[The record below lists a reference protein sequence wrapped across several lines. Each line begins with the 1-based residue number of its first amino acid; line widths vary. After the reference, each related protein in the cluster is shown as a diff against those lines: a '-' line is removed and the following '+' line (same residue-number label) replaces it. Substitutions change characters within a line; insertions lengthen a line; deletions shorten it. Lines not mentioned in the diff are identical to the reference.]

1 MLDSGPPTEPQ
12 PPRPS
17 SDARG
22 PAAPS
27 PAPGFD
33 LPEPEAARWQVDR
46 AAAVALLRFATY
58 AAVLALPLPLLYGG
72 VTPGRRTWLLVI
84 LLGILGTLVTARRL
98 LDRRPRALTIATL
111 AILSV
116 MLVLA
121 QFAMGVGVQGQAQGL
136 TAILVVLGGVL
147 AGTRAAWGLAA
158 LNLAGVALLYSA
170 EMAGLIPGRTL
181 TAQQPSLN
189 RALTL
194 GVVIACGL
202 FAAVVLARQYLQALD
217 DAALQ
222 RERLDGML
230 RIGTDWIWEQDAQGR
245 FTFVSPSFTQ
255 RTGLQADRVLGR
267 ALWDLP
273 DVQAPEPGW
282 QALRR
287 AYDDQRPLRDE
298 LLRLQAADGRR
309 LLVAVTAEP
318 WYSPTGKLLGWR
330 GAGHEVTRL
339 MEEAQRRRES
349 EDVLLRIFDTTP
361 DGLAVSTLDEGRF
374 LMVNRHFAAM
384 LGRTPED
391 IVGRTSLEIGYWRD
405 AAEREPIRAELGARG
420 QTQLRAHRLHTA
432 TGAEL
437 AVLTSAALVMLHGRA
452 HVVTVARD
460 VTEIERERHE
470 IGSVLE
476 HAPLGIAL
484 ARDHVMRRVNPAFE
498 QLLGYAPGTLAG
510 RAAHEIFLR
519 ERDHASYLAVAA
531 QALEPGGVEREL
543 RWPQPDGVMREVWL
557 RGVPVDPQRPGDGVV
572 WLAQDVAERHRAQ
585 KQLAEAKEQAESASR
600 AKSAFLATMS
610 HEMRTPLNGTLG
622 MIRLARGEIADA
634 ARRDEYLRHAEAS
647 GQALAQIISDV
658 LDLSR
663 VEAGR
668 LQLEHTRFDL
678 HALAQSVHAVHLP
691 QAQDQGLAFALV
703 IEPGVPRLVDGDPVR
718 VRQILVN
725 YVGNALKFTP
735 SGSVEL
741 RLSPCERPADAP
753 AGAVGVRVSVTDT
766 GIGIDDAT
774 RARLFQPFEQADTS
788 TTRRFGG
795 TGLGLSICRELARLM
810 GGRVDVHS
818 APGQGS
824 EFIAELPLMPS
835 VDMPAATAP
844 VTCDTPLAGRRI
856 LVAEDHPVNMI
867 IAAETLRRWGAEVD
881 EATDGAMACE
891 QVLRARD
898 EGRPHHAVLMDMH
911 MPVLNGIEATRCLRQ
926 KVQAHELPIV
936 ALTAAALASEQRLA
950 LDAGMN
956 DFVTKPIDPAQLL
969 LALQRAWTSGDS
981 PMNADDPRSAT

>member
-1 MLDSGPPTEPQ
+1 MPDATPPTEGP
-12 PPRPS
+12 PPR
-17 SDARG
+17 ATG
-22 PAAPS
+22 GAAAQGLSP
-27 PAPGFD
+27 PAPD
-33 LPEPEAARWQVDR
+33 AALAARWQLDR
-46 AAAVALLRFATY
+46 AAAAALLRFSIFAN
-58 AAVLALPLPLLYGG
+58 VLGLPLPLLYGG
-72 VTPGRRTWLLVI
+72 LTPARRLWMMVLLVAM
-84 LLGILGTLVTARRL
+84 LGMQVTVSRL
-98 LDRRPRALTIATL
+98 LDRRPHALTVTTL
-111 AILSV
+111 CMLSV
-116 MLVLA
+116 MLA
-121 QFAMGVGVQGQAQGL
+121 MMQFAMGVGVQGQAQGL
-136 TAILVVLGGVL
+136 AALLVVLAGVL

-158 LNLAGVALLYSA
+158 LNLACVALLYGV
-170 EMAGLIPGRTL
+170 EMAGVIPGRTL
-181 TAQQPSLN
+181 LAQQPTIN
-189 RALTL
+189 RAITL
-194 GVVIACGL
+194 SLVITCGL
-202 FAAVVLARQYLQALD
+202 LAALVLARQYLHALD
-217 DAALQ
+217 EAALQ

-230 RIGTDWIWEQDAQGR
+230 RIGTDWIWEQDALGR

-255 RTGLQADRVLGR
+255 RTGLAPDRVLGR

-282 QALRR
+282 QALRQ
-287 AYDDQRPLRDE
+287 AYDARHPLRDE
-298 LLRLQAADGRR
+298 LLRMQAADGRR

-405 AAEREPIRAELGARG
+405 AAEREPFRSELGARG
-420 QTQLRAHRLHTA
+420 QTQLRAHRLYTA
-432 TGAEL
+432 TGAEV
-437 AVLTSAALVMLHGRA
+437 AVLTSAALIMLHERA

-460 VTEIERERHE
+460 VTEVERERHE

-484 ARDHVMRRVNPAFE
+484 ARDHVLRRVNPAFE
-498 QLLGYAPGTLAG
+498 QLLGYPPGTLAG
-510 RAAHEIFLR
+510 RAAHEIFSR
-519 ERDHASYLAVAA
+519 ERDHATYLSIAA

-572 WLAQDVAERHRAQ
+572 WLAQDVAERRRAQ
-585 KQLAEAKEQAESASR
+585 RQLAEAKEQAESASR

-622 MIRLARGEIADA
+622 MIRLARGETADA
-634 ARRDEYLRHAEAS
+634 TRRDEYLRHAEAS

-678 HALAQSVHAVHLP
+678 HALAQSVHGVHLP
-691 QAQDQGLAFALV
+691 QAQDQGLAFTLV

-741 RLSPCERPADAP
+741 RLAPCERPADAP
-753 AGAVGVRVSVTDT
+753 TGTVGVRLSVTDT

-818 APGQGS
+818 TPGQGS
-824 EFIAELPLMPS
+824 EFIAEVPLMPS
-835 VDMPAATAP
+835 TGAPDATAP
-844 VTCDTPLAGRRI
+844 VACDTPLAGRRI

-891 QVLRARD
+891 QVQRARD

-911 MPVLNGIEATRCLRQ
+911 MPVLNGIEATRRLRQ
-926 KVQAHELPIV
+926 KVPANELPIV
-936 ALTAAALASEQRLA
+936 ALTAAALASEQQQA

-969 LALQRAWTSGDS
+969 LALQRAWNSGDS
-981 PMNADDPRSAT
+981 PMNAGDPRSAT

>member
-1 MLDSGPPTEPQ
+1 MPDATPPTDSLPPRATCNAAAPGLSPQ
-12 PPRPS
+12 PL
-17 SDARG
+17 DTT
-22 PAAPS
+22 
-27 PAPGFD
+27 
-33 LPEPEAARWQVDR
+33 LAARWQLDR
-46 AAAVALLRFATY
+46 AAAAALLRFSIFANL
-58 AAVLALPLPLLYGG
+58 LALPLPLLYGG
-72 VTPGRRTWLLVI
+72 VTPTRRGWLMVLLVAM
-84 LLGILGTLVTARRL
+84 LGMQVTVNRL

-111 AILSV
+111 CMLSV
-116 MLVLA
+116 MLA
-121 QFAMGVGVQGQAQGL
+121 MMQFAMGVGVQGQAQGL
-136 TAILVVLGGVL
+136 SALLVVLAGVL
-147 AGTRAAWGLAA
+147 AGTRAAWALAA
-158 LNLAGVALLYSA
+158 LNLACVALLYWA
-170 EMAGLIPGRTL
+170 EMAGVIPGRML
-181 TAQQPSLN
+181 LAQQPTIN
-189 RALTL
+189 RAVTL
-194 GVVIACGL
+194 SLVITCGL
-202 FAAVVLARQYLQALD
+202 LAALVLARQYLRALD
-217 DAALQ
+217 EAALQ

-230 RIGTDWIWEQDAQGR
+230 RIGTDWIWEQDALGR

-255 RTGLQADRVLGR
+255 RTGLTPDRVLGR

-282 QALRR
+282 QTLRQ
-287 AYDDQRPLRDE
+287 AYDDHRPLRDE
-298 LLRLQAADGRR
+298 LLRLQAADGRS

-622 MIRLARGEIADA
+622 MIRLARGEAADPT
-634 ARRDEYLRHAEAS
+634 RRDEYLRHAEAS

-678 HALAQSVHAVHLP
+678 HAMVQSVHAVHLP
-691 QAQDQGLAFALV
+691 QALDQSLAFTLA
-703 IEPGVPRLVDGDPVR
+703 IEPGVPRLIDGDPVR

-741 RLSPCERPADAP
+741 RLSPCERPAEAP
-753 AGAVGVRVSVTDT
+753 AGTVGVRVSVTDT
-766 GIGIDDAT
+766 GIGIDDPT

-818 APGQGS
+818 TPGQGS
-824 EFIAELPLMPS
+824 VFIAELPLMPS
-835 VDMPAATAP
+835 TGSPAAATP
-844 VTCDTPLAGRRI
+844 VAGAAPLAGRRI

-891 QVLRARD
+891 QVQRARD
-898 EGRPHHAVLMDMH
+898 EGHPHHAVLMDMH
-911 MPVLNGIEATRCLRQ
+911 MPALNGIEATRRLRQ
-926 KVQAHELPIV
+926 EVSAHGLPII
-936 ALTAAALASEQRLA
+936 ALTAAALASEQQQA
-950 LDAGMN
+950 LEAGMN

-969 LALQRAWTSGDS
+969 DALQRAW
-981 PMNADDPRSAT
+981 DPAESRAGEGERRSAC

>member
-1 MLDSGPPTEPQ
+1 MPDATPPTEGP
-12 PPRPS
+12 PPR
-17 SDARG
+17 ATG
-22 PAAPS
+22 GAAAQGLSP
-27 PAPGFD
+27 PAPD
-33 LPEPEAARWQVDR
+33 AALAARWQLDR
-46 AAAVALLRFATY
+46 AAAAALLRFSIFAN
-58 AAVLALPLPLLYGG
+58 VLGLPLPLLYGG
-72 VTPGRRTWLLVI
+72 LTPARRLWMMVLLVAM
-84 LLGILGTLVTARRL
+84 LGMQVTVSRL
-98 LDRRPRALTIATL
+98 LDRRPHALTVTTL
-111 AILSV
+111 CMLSV
-116 MLVLA
+116 MLA
-121 QFAMGVGVQGQAQGL
+121 MMQFAMGVGVQGQAQGL
-136 TAILVVLGGVL
+136 AALLVVLAGVL

-158 LNLAGVALLYSA
+158 LNLACVALLYWV
-170 EMAGLIPGRTL
+170 EMAGVIPGRTL
-181 TAQQPSLN
+181 LAQQPTIN
-189 RALTL
+189 RAITL
-194 GVVIACGL
+194 SLVITCGL
-202 FAAVVLARQYLQALD
+202 LAALVLARQYLHALD
-217 DAALQ
+217 EAALQ

-230 RIGTDWIWEQDAQGR
+230 RIGTDWIWEQDALGR

-255 RTGLQADRVLGR
+255 RTGLAPDRVLGR

-282 QALRR
+282 QALRQ
-287 AYDDQRPLRDE
+287 AYDARHPLRDE

-309 LLVAVTAEP
+309 LLVAVAAEP

-391 IVGRTSLEIGYWRD
+391 IVGRTSVEIGYWRD
-405 AAEREPIRAELGARG
+405 AAEREPFRSELGARG
-420 QTQLRAHRLHTA
+420 QTQLRAHRLYTA
-432 TGAEL
+432 TGAEV
-437 AVLTSAALVMLHGRA
+437 AVLTSAALIMLHERA

-460 VTEIERERHE
+460 VTEVERERHE

-484 ARDHVMRRVNPAFE
+484 ARDHVLRRVNPAFE
-498 QLLGYAPGTLAG
+498 QLLGYPPGTLAG
-510 RAAHEIFLR
+510 RAAHEIFSR
-519 ERDHASYLAVAA
+519 ERDHATYLSIAA

-572 WLAQDVAERHRAQ
+572 WLAQDVAERRRAQ
-585 KQLAEAKEQAESASR
+585 RQLAEAKEQAESASR

-622 MIRLARGEIADA
+622 MIRLARGETADA
-634 ARRDEYLRHAEAS
+634 TRRDEYLRHAEAS

-691 QAQDQGLAFALV
+691 QAQDQGLAFTLV

-741 RLSPCERPADAP
+741 RLAPCERPADAP
-753 AGAVGVRVSVTDT
+753 AGTVGVRLSVTDT

-818 APGQGS
+818 TPGQGS
-824 EFIAELPLMPS
+824 EFIAEVPLMPS
-835 VDMPAATAP
+835 TGAPDATAP
-844 VTCDTPLAGRRI
+844 VACDTPLAGRRI

-881 EATDGAMACE
+881 EATDGALACE
-891 QVLRARD
+891 QVQRARD

-911 MPVLNGIEATRCLRQ
+911 MPVLNGIEATRRLRQ
-926 KVQAHELPIV
+926 KVPALELPIV
-936 ALTAAALASEQRLA
+936 ALTAAALASEQQQA
-950 LDAGMN
+950 LNAGMN

-969 LALQRAWTSGDS
+969 LALQRAWNSGDS
-981 PMNADDPRSAT
+981 PMNAGDPRSAT